1 MDRGCLL
8 WQPFLFTARRLID
21 LENVLRFLASAFGT
35 FVLALA
41 ISPCLPGQS
50 NFAPMPAFVLDSN
63 PLVIERAARATQP
76 FSVVGQQGAILGQQD
91 GTFELWSLPVKV
103 LHNARLTAHLA
114 GYDAP
119 IDLNDYA
126 SSMQVRPDH
135 TTISYSH
142 ASISVKQHMFLPR
155 TGTSGIA
162 SAIVLFE
169 IHATRRAEITLSF
182 APSMERQWPAPN
194 HGRPGSSWLARGTGG
209 AYALETDDPAF
220 FGMVA
225 MPNATSGP
233 LRPYQER
240 PKTEPLEF
248 HLSYDPARDDHVFYP
263 LLAAVSDGKSSGPA
277 ARTALLDALLLQATR
292 IPELYRETSDFY
304 NHFFDTRLIV
314 STPDP
319 QLNDALR
326 WAEISVQQSRV
337 TTANGA
343 GLAGGW
349 FTSGDSARPG
359 FGWFFGRDTLWTLF
373 AVNSYGDFALSR
385 DAMNFLLAHQRADG
399 KMMHEYSQTA
409 AEVDWDH
416 LPYLYAAADAT
427 PLFVMEMEDY
437 VRASGDLPYLRQHWD
452 AVKRAFAFTRSHTS
466 NGIYD
471 NTQGT
476 GWVEEW
482 LPKMPH
488 QEMYLAALDQQSA
501 ASISRL
507 AHLLNDE
514 ALSAS
519 AAATAADIK
528 LKLQD
533 YRRPNGLYAFSRNAD
548 GTYEDV
554 PSIFP
559 SVAWWSGDLSLPN
572 ADATMQAWSGHR
584 FATDWG
590 TRSVAI
596 DATIYDPISYHHGS
610 VWPLY
615 TGWLALAEYRTGRSL
630 QAYASLYADAQ
641 LTWLQDPGA
650 MTELLSGEFLEP
662 LGRSSS
668 HQLWSSAMLLTP
680 SIRGLAGTQSDAPNH
695 TLILNPQL
703 PADWNEISLQHV
715 AVGDQLF
722 DVHMQRVGRHLEI
735 DVSSATPA
743 VLCLTRSLATKACG
757 AKPDIHHRTSLPL
770 PAIEVSVPHTRA
782 MEGARTSSL
791 KVIDQQAGE
800 HDMTL
805 QLEGPGGT
813 TQHLKLRQN
822 NPHPLAV
829 TAVGGVIDGDD
840 LSIPFNGGMQ
850 GEYQIAQVKLHW

>member
-1 MDRGCLL
+1 MRS
-8 WQPFLFTARRLID
+8 
-21 LENVLRFLASAFGT
+21 LASAFFT
-35 FVLALA
+35 LVVVLASRPSLH
-41 ISPCLPGQS
+41 GQS
-50 NFAPMPAFVLDSN
+50 AFAPVPAFSLDSN
-63 PLVIERAARATQP
+63 PLVIERAARSTQP

-103 LHNARLTAHLA
+103 LHEAHLTAHLA
-114 GYDAP
+114 GYGAP
-119 IDLNDYA
+119 IELNEYA
-126 SSMQVRPDH
+126 SSVQVRPDH
-135 TTISYSH
+135 TTITYAH
-142 ASISVKQHMFLPR
+142 AAISVKQHMFLPR
-155 TGTSGIA
+155 TGASGIA

-182 APSMERQWPAPN
+182 SPSMERLWPAPN
-194 HGRPGSSWLARGTGG
+194 HGRPGGSWLARGTGG

-225 MPNATSGP
+225 MPNAVPGL

-248 HLSYDPARDDHVFYP
+248 HLMYDPAKDDNVFYP
-263 LLAAVSDGKSSGPA
+263 LLTAVSDGKASGPA
-277 ARTALLDALLLQATR
+277 ARTALLDSLLLQVPR

-304 NHFFDTRLIV
+304 NHFFDTRLVV
-314 STPDP
+314 STPDS
-319 QLNDALR
+319 QLNSALK
-326 WAEISVQQSRV
+326 WAEVSVQQSRV
-337 TTANGA
+337 TTAEGA

-416 LPYLYAAADAT
+416 LPYLYAAADST
-427 PLFVMEMEDY
+427 PLFIMEMEDY
-437 VRASGDLPYLRQHWD
+437 VRASGDIAYLRQHWE
-452 AVKRAFAFTRSHTS
+452 AVKRAFAFTRSHTT
-466 NGIYD
+466 NGVYD

-507 AHLLNDE
+507 AHLLNDD
-514 ALSAS
+514 LLQAS

-533 YRRPNGLYAFSRNAD
+533 YHRPSGLYAFSRNAD
-548 GTYEDV
+548 GTYEEV

-572 ADATMQAWSGHR
+572 ADGTMQAWSGHG

-590 TRSVAI
+590 TRSVATS
-596 DATIYDPISYHHGS
+596 ATIYDPISYHHGS

-615 TGWLALAEYRTGRSL
+615 TGWLALAEYRTGRNL
-630 QAYASLYADAQ
+630 QAYANIYADAQ

-650 MTELLSGEFLEP
+650 ITELLSGEFLEP

-680 SIRGLAGTQSDAPNH
+680 AIRGLAGVQSDAPNR

-703 PADWNEISLQHV
+703 PAQWNEVSLQHV
-715 AVGDQLF
+715 AVGDRVF
-722 DVHMQRVGRHLEI
+722 DVHMQRVHRRLEI
-735 DVSSATPA
+735 DVSSANPE
-743 VLCLTRSLATKACG
+743 VLCLTRTMPTVPCNSRAES
-757 AKPDIHHRTSLPL
+757 HHHTFLPL
-770 PAIEVSVPHTRA
+770 PAVEVSVPQVPA
-782 MEGARTSSL
+782 VEGARTSSL
-791 KVIDQQAGE
+791 KVIDQQSVE
-800 HDMTL
+800 HEMTL
-805 QLEGPGGT
+805 RLEAPSGS
-813 TQHLKLRQN
+813 TQHLKVRRN
-822 NPHPLAV
+822 DAHPLNV
-829 TAVGGVIDGDD
+829 TATGGVLQGDD
-840 LSIPFNGGMQ
+840 LTVSFGGDLP
-850 GEYQIAQVKLHW
+850 GEYSGATVKVRW